1 MVSGQVACR
10 LRQKVILLSG
20 SILQAETCQILSLA
34 EIQDGSEGGYNVYLL
49 PVIITI
55 IIYTCYQVEGYLTN
69 TKVESK

>member
-20 SILQAETCQILSLA
+20 SILQAILSLA